1 MLEAKLEAGCG
12 EVGGSIGGSAIG
24 EDALDL
30 DAMSLVEVE
39 GLVESVEDVFDLFA
53 WKKAGEAESG
63 MIIDGDME
71 TFDAGVAITLRAI
84 PGGTDAGAREAAQLL
99 DVEVKQLARV
109 IAFVANDGRFWRFEG
124 RETVETMAAKDARE
138 GCLGEW
144 QKREDLSVG
153 AALTTQSDDP
163 GLQLRAGS
171 SRLMAWHRRA
181 VFETRRKAGLPGA
194 LQPAPDG
201 PVTDR
206 VGDGYRA
213 AGELF
218 GGQQQSD
225 FGSYERGQSGISV
238 HVVRAGLRE
247 VEFSS
252 TTSLPDLS
260 RADNVLKHDT

>member
-1 MLEAKLEAGCG
+1 MLEAKLEAGSG
-12 EVGGSIGGSAIG
+12 EVGGAIGGPAIG
-24 EDALDL
+24 EDALDS
-30 DAMSLVEVE
+30 DTMSLIEVE
-39 GLVESVEDVFDLFA
+39 GLVESAEDVFDLFA
-53 WKKAGEAESG
+53 WKKAGKAESG

-71 TFDAGVAITLRAI
+71 TFDAGVAITLGAI
-84 PGGTDAGAREAAQLL
+84 TGGTDAGAGEAAQLL
-99 DVEVKQLARV
+99 DIEVKQLARV
-109 IAFVANDGRFWRFEG
+109 IAFIANDGRFWRFEA
-124 RETVETMAAKDARE
+124 RETVEAVAAKDARE

-153 AALTTQSDDP
+153 ATLATQGDDP

-171 SRLMAWHRRA
+171 ARLTAWHRRA
-181 VFETRRKAGLPGA
+181 VFETRRKACIPGA

-206 VGDGYRA
+206 VGNCYGA

-218 GGQQQSD
+218 GSQEESD